1 MSSGN
6 TIKGSEMTKKI
17 AFQIVVDALLDDSQ
31 PFPPHYLYLFSD
43 IEPGQ
48 LKLLLE
54 AWPQVSP
61 ARQLALLADL
71 EELAEEDTLLYF
83 DDLARPLLKDP
94 EPQVRIQALR
104 LLWECEDARLAPT
117 FLEILTEDSDSNVR
131 AAAAT
136 ALGMFIYLGEI
147 EEIAEQTLH
156 KVEDSLLAIIHSDEA
171 TLVRRRALEAL
182 GWSSRPEVSAL
193 IEAGY
198 AEKDADWKVSALFA
212 MGRSGDE
219 GWGKQVLSNLRNRNA
234 AIRLEALR
242 AAGELALASAR
253 PILLDMLA
261 DEEDVETRHEIIW
274 ALTQIGGEK
283 VNDRLVELLEMAEDD
298 EEETEFLEEAL
309 ENLAFTE
316 EVSGLD
322 LLDFEDD

>member
-1 MSSGN
+1 MD
-6 TIKGSEMTKKI
+6 KKI
-17 AFQIVVDALLDDSQ
+17 AFQIVIDALLDEAN

-71 EELAEEDTLLYF
+71 EELAEEDTLLCF
-83 DDLARPLLKDP
+83 DDLARALLADP
-94 EPQVRIQALR
+94 EPQVRVQALR
-104 LLWECEDARLAPT
+104 LLWESEDTRLAPK
-117 FLEILTEDSDSNVR
+117 FLEMLAADSDANVR

-147 EEIAEQTLH
+147 EELPEKTLH
-156 KVEDSLLAIIHSDEA
+156 KIEDSLLVVIKSDKA

-182 GWSSRPEVSAL
+182 GWSSRPEAPAL
-193 IEAGY
+193 IEAAYGKK
-198 AEKDADWKVSALFA
+198 EPDWKVSALFA

-219 GWGKQVLSNLRNRNA
+219 GWGKYVLSNLRSRNA

-253 PILLDMLA
+253 PILLDVLA
-261 DEEDVETRHEIIW
+261 DEEDMETRHEIIW
-274 ALTQIGGEK
+274 TLTKIGGEE
-283 VNDRLVELLEMAEDD
+283 VHERLMELLEMAEFD

-309 ENLAFTE
+309 EELAFTE
-316 EVSGLD
+316 EVNNFD
-322 LLDFEDD
+322 LLDVEDDEL

>member
-1 MSSGN
+1 
-6 TIKGSEMTKKI
+6 
-17 AFQIVVDALLDDSQ
+17 
-31 PFPPHYLYLFSD
+31 
-43 IEPGQ
+43 
-48 LKLLLE
+48 
-54 AWPQVSP
+54 
-61 ARQLALLADL
+61 
-71 EELAEEDTLLYF
+71 
-83 DDLARPLLKDP
+83 
-94 EPQVRIQALR
+94 
-104 LLWECEDARLAPT
+104 
-117 FLEILTEDSDSNVR
+117 
-131 AAAAT
+131 
-136 ALGMFIYLGEI
+136 
-147 EEIAEQTLH
+147 
-156 KVEDSLLAIIHSDEA
+156 
-171 TLVRRRALEAL
+171 
-182 GWSSRPEVSAL
+182 
-193 IEAGY
+193 
-198 AEKDADWKVSALFA
+198 
-212 MGRSGDE
+212 DE

-322 LLDFEDD
+322 LLDFEED